1 MEIVVK
7 VPCHIHGVPRK
18 EGDVVLVSSAEAR
31 QFISSGHAV
40 EFKVEKEPKKTK
52 KVESLVTRQM
62 ALEFDNDFD
71 GYFDSDYGHGV
82 ACTYTPSGGSA
93 VSIKV
98 ILDREYLEID
108 GGTVGVNSDQPIV
121 YGKAKDLRNAS
132 FGDSLAF
139 AAITDLDDNV
149 IRAATT
155 YKVVN
160 VQPDNTG
167 IVALILELQ

>member
-1 MEIVVK
+1 M
-7 VPCHIHGVPRK
+7 
-18 EGDVVLVSSAEAR
+18 
-31 QFISSGHAV
+31 
-40 EFKVEKEPKKTK
+40 
-52 KVESLVTRQM
+52 
-62 ALEFDNDFD
+62 
-71 GYFDSDYGHGV
+71 
-82 ACTYTPSGGSA
+82 
-93 VSIKV
+93 
-98 ILDREYLEID
+98 
-108 GGTVGVNSDQPIV
+108 NSDQPIV

-149 IRAATT
+149 IKAATT